1 MTESIGAYLVRRL
14 FEEGVKHVFG
24 VPGDYCLTLFSQL
37 EKSPIEIINT
47 CDEQG
52 AGFAAD
58 AYARINGLGAC
69 LVTYC
74 VGGLKVANAVAQAYA
89 ERSPLIVISGAPGR
103 RERQRDPLLHHRIK
117 DFDTQLKIFRELT
130 VGAVTLDDP
139 LSAAD
144 EIERVF
150 ALAKRHSRPVYVEL
164 PRDMAGAAIAPATPR
179 PLPEDLSDAEALAA
193 AVEEA
198 VARVSEARR
207 PVILAGE
214 ELHRFHL
221 QQSLA
226 EFVERS
232 GIPVAATIMGKSV
245 FPESDPYYLGVYG
258 GALSLQSVQEYV
270 ESSDCLLLLGA
281 MMTDVN
287 LGVYTASINRRTS
300 IYSAKDRVSVGLHS
314 YDGVRMEDF
323 IAALSKHDWRK
334 RNFAPFEHPEHPGP
348 FTPADRKMTVA
359 ALFRQINAFL
369 DKDMIVIADPGD
381 ALFGASDLFISD
393 GAHFLAPA
401 YYTSLG
407 FAVPAALGV
416 KAAAPNLRPLVLVGD
431 GAFQMTGVEI
441 STAARFGMNPIIV
454 LLDNDGYGTERPM
467 LDGAFNNVLR
477 WNYAELVKVIGGGRG
492 MRVTTEREM
501 AAALAAAQANLSG
514 WSLIHVVLDRDDRS
528 PALKRFTAKL
538 SERVHAGA

>member
-1 MTESIGAYLVRRL
+1 MTESISAYLVRRL
-14 FEEGVKHVFG
+14 QEEGVKHVFG
-24 VPGDYCLTLFSQL
+24 VPGDYCLSFFSQL
-37 EKSPIEIINT
+37 ENSPIQIINT

-58 AYARINGLGAC
+58 AYARVNGIGAC

-103 RERQRDPLLHHRIK
+103 RERQRDPLLHHKIK
-117 DFDTQLKIFRELT
+117 EFDTQLKIFRELT

-144 EIERVF
+144 EIDRMF
-150 ALAKRHSRPVYVEL
+150 ALSKRHSRPVYIEL
-164 PRDMAGAAIAPATPR
+164 PRDMAAAAVAPATHR
-179 PLPEDLSDAEALAA
+179 PLPEDVSDAEALAA

-198 VARVSEARR
+198 VVRVLEARR

-221 QQSLA
+221 QQRLA
-226 EFVERS
+226 EFVKRS

-245 FPESDPYYLGVYG
+245 FPESDPSYLGVYG
-258 GALSLQSVQEYV
+258 GALSLLSVQDYV
-270 ESSDCLLLLGA
+270 ESSDCMLLLGA
-281 MMTDVN
+281 MMTDIN

-300 IYSAKDRVSVGLHS
+300 IYLAKDRVSVGLHA

-323 IAALSKHDWRK
+323 ITALSEYDWPK
-334 RNFAPFEHPEHPGP
+334 REFEAFEHPQHPGP
-348 FTPADRKMTVA
+348 FLAADKKMTVA

-441 STAARFGMNPIIV
+441 STAARFGMNPIIII
-454 LLDNDGYGTERPM
+454 LDNDGYGTERPM
-467 LDGAFNNVLR
+467 IDGAFNDLLR
-477 WNYAELVKVIGGGRG
+477 WRYAELAKVIDGGLGI
-492 MRVTTEREM
+492 RVTTEREM
-501 AAALAAAQANLSG
+501 EAALAEARANVQG
-514 WSLIHVVLDRDDRS
+514 WSLIQVVLDRDDRS
-528 PALKRFTAKL
+528 AALKRFTAKL